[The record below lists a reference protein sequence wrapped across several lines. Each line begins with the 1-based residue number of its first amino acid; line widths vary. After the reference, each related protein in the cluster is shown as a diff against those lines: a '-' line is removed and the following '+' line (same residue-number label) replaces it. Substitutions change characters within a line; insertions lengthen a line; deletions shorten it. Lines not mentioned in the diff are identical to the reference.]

1 MDKSVDHESWG
12 DLPAERQAPLPAM
25 PVLHLD
31 GFDGPMDLLLDL
43 AERQLIDL
51 GKMSILALAEQFVAL
66 MQDMVGRVAIE
77 RRADWLVLATRL
89 VVLRTRLLFPATPEE
104 AADAVREAE
113 QEIQRLDE
121 RARMRAAGQWL
132 ARRPT
137 LGIDVFTR
145 PHPKAT
151 HESGYVALMEACLV
165 VLRGRPGTEDFTPP
179 DTYRVEIPDLW
190 RIPDAIDRVRI
201 LLEENPEGGPLTSF
215 LPAIGQ
221 AEESRNLKLRAAV
234 ASTFAASLEL
244 SRQQYLVAEQ
254 GEKFAEVTL
263 RATANFPATAA
274 I

>member
-1 MDKSVDHESWG
+1 MTAVDKPVENDGWG
-12 DLPAERQAPLPAM
+12 DSPAARQAMLPAM
-25 PVLHLD
+25 PVLHLE

-43 AERQLIDL
+43 AERQRIDL
-51 GKMSILALAEQFVAL
+51 GKMSILALAEQFVAV

-104 AADAVREAE
+104 AADAAREAE
-113 QEIQRLDE
+113 QELRRLDE

-145 PHPKAT
+145 PHPKVT

-179 DTYRVEIPDLW
+179 DSYRVEIPDLW
-190 RIPDAIDRVRI
+190 RIPDAIDRIRN
-201 LLEENPEGGPLTSF
+201 LLTERPEGGPLTGF
-215 LPAIGQ
+215 LPAIGKQ
-221 AEESRNLKLRAAV
+221 VVSRNLKLRAAV

-244 SRQQYLVAEQ
+244 SRQQFLEADQSEHF
-254 GEKFAEVTL
+254 EEVIL
-263 RATANFPATAA
+263 HAT
-274 I
+274 

>member
-1 MDKSVDHESWG
+1 VTAVDKPVENDGWG
-12 DLPAERQAPLPAM
+12 DSPAARQAMLPAM

-43 AERQLIDL
+43 AERQRIDL
-51 GKMSILALAEQFVAL
+51 GKMSILALAEQFVAV
-66 MQDMVGRVAIE
+66 MQEMVGRVAIE

-104 AADAVREAE
+104 AADAAREAE
-113 QEIQRLDE
+113 QELKRLDE

-145 PHPKAT
+145 PHPKVT

-165 VLRGRPGTEDFTPP
+165 VLRGRPGTEDFAPP
-179 DTYRVEIPDLW
+179 DSYRVEIPDLW
-190 RIPDAIDRVRI
+190 RIPDAIDRVRT
-201 LLEENPEGGPLTSF
+201 LLAERPEGGPLTGF
-215 LPAIGQ
+215 LPAIGKQ
-221 AEESRNLKLRAAV
+221 VVSRNLKLRAAV

-244 SRQQYLVAEQ
+244 SRQQFLEADQSVHFE
-254 GEKFAEVTL
+254 EVIL
-263 RATANFPATAA
+263 HAT
-274 I
+274 

>member
-1 MDKSVDHESWG
+1 MDKSVENDSWG
-12 DLPAERQAPLPAM
+12 DAPAARQAPLPSM

-51 GKMSILALAEQFVAL
+51 GKMSILALAEQFVAV
-66 MQDMVGRVAIE
+66 MQEMVGRVAIE

-104 AADAVREAE
+104 AADAAREAE
-113 QEIQRLDE
+113 QALQQLDE

-132 ARRPT
+132 ARRPY

-179 DTYRVEIPDLW
+179 DSYRVEIPDLW
-190 RIPDAIDRVRI
+190 RIPDAIDRVRTM
-201 LLEENPEGGPLTSF
+201 LKTNPEGGPLTGF
-215 LPAIGQ
+215 LPAIGKQ
-221 AEESRNLKLRAAV
+221 EVSRNLKLRAAV

-244 SRQQYLVAEQ
+244 SRQQFLKADQNGHFE
-254 GEKFAEVTL
+254 EVTL
-263 RATANFPATAA
+263 HAT
-274 I
+274 